1 MNHSKLS
8 PTRLTDGSWLYLGC
22 ALISVLLFATSLY
35 TDDIIN
41 DDGMDYIYAAYEYGN
56 GNTAAALAFRPEQL
70 FYSQFAILSKYT
82 GLSLLQ
88 SAYTLSLLAQ
98 IALMCGFLA
107 IIRSLGGSAT
117 IQLLAIMVIAS
128 MIHFNE
134 LRPHIVKGFG
144 FWACQIW
151 AIWAIINFALNSR
164 WRYLLGWAALSIIS
178 MLFRIEGI
186 VYLVGMAL
194 IIPLVVK
201 GAPRKRF
208 LLCGV
213 AILAGC
219 LAIAS
224 INHLYFKQ
232 RDSNQ
237 RNFNQESSQKISPS
251 IKLKAELRRA
261 TGITDTINKQKELIR
276 DTMPNKWARD
286 STSHFLIGGLIFE
299 VAKVLLYTTSGLLLI
314 LVLVYGKATI
324 FPKTINHKLI
334 AGYFIIGLVISFYTV
349 ASRFFITDRYL
360 FLPALLLCIPIP
372 FLLEQILSSQDRQGW
387 GRRYILRG
395 AIFII
400 PILTILTPTL
410 KDNDQKA
417 YIPEAARWLKE
428 NLPPADSI
436 YYNDQKLA
444 FYSED
449 YANRSF
455 QIPEISLKTLRNQS
469 YRYAVIHTEKSKPLK
484 ISKLLTKDKN
494 TQLVHSISGQRRGTV
509 DVYKISAITE

>member
-1 MNHSKLS
+1 MNHAKLS
-8 PTRLTDGSWLYLGC
+8 LVRLTERPWLYLSC
-22 ALISVLLFATSLY
+22 ALISILLFATSLY

-41 DDGMDYIYAAYEYGN
+41 DDGMDYIYAAYEYSN
-56 GNTAAALAFRPEQL
+56 GDRTAALSFRPEQL
-70 FYSQFAILSKYT
+70 FYSQFAVLSKYT

-107 IIRSLGGSAT
+107 VIRSLGGSAT
-117 IQLLAIMVIAS
+117 IQLLAVMVIAS

-134 LRPHIVKGFG
+134 LRPHIIKGFG

-194 IIPLVVK
+194 IIPLVIK
-201 GAPRKRF
+201 AAPRKRF

-213 AILAGC
+213 TILAGS
-219 LAIAS
+219 LAITS
-224 INHLYFKQ
+224 INHLYVKQ
-232 RDSNQ
+232 GD
-237 RNFNQESSQKISPS
+237 FNQESGQQVSPS
-251 IKLKAELRRA
+251 IKLKAELLRA
-261 TGITDTINKQKELIR
+261 TSITHTIDKQKELLR

-286 STSHFLIGGLIFE
+286 SASHFLIGGLIFE
-299 VAKVLLYTTSGLLLI
+299 VLKVLLYTTNGLLLI

-334 AGYFIIGLVISFYTV
+334 AGYFIIGLAISFYTV

-372 FLLEQILSSQDRQGW
+372 FLLKQILSSQDRQGW
-387 GRRYILRG
+387 GRRYILHG

-410 KDNDQKA
+410 KDSDQKA
-417 YIPEAARWLKE
+417 YIPEAAQWLKA
-428 NLPPADSI
+428 NLRPADSA

-449 YANRSF
+449 YANQSF
-455 QIPEISLKTLRNQS
+455 QIPEVSLKKLRNQS
-469 YRYAVIHTEKSKPLK
+469 YRYAVIHTEKSTPLK
-484 ISKLLTKDKN
+484 ISKLLTNDKN
-494 TQLVHSISGQRRGTV
+494 TQLVNSLGGQRRGKI
-509 DVYKISAITE
+509 DVYKISAVTE